1 MLTLL
6 VGGFFGDEGKGKVAS
21 YLALKDE
28 PSISLRTGAV
38 NAGHTVILQGRE
50 WKIRAIPSAFVNPKT
65 RIGLGPGALTNLG
78 VLFKELEETGS
89 TSRFFLDPHVG
100 VISDQE
106 VEEERQDDYLMKVVG
121 STGQGVGY
129 AESKRVLRKLKL
141 ASDYPELGRF
151 LTDVPASVVEAVE
164 RGEEVLVEGTQGHM
178 LSLYHGHY
186 PYVTSRN
193 TTASGILS
201 EVGVGPKYVRE
212 VIVVFKSFVTRVG
225 QGALEG
231 ELDQVEAE
239 KLGLVERGTVTGRLR
254 RVAPFNMKLA
264 KQVVKVNGATQVA
277 ITKLDWLFKGASGIR
292 RYQDLPV
299 EAKRWIEEIQGELK
313 VPVTIIGTGSDTYD
327 VIDLRREA
335 AEE

>member
-1 MLTLL
+1 
-6 VGGFFGDEGKGKVAS
+6 
-21 YLALKDE
+21 
-28 PSISLRTGAV
+28 
-38 NAGHTVILQGRE
+38 
-50 WKIRAIPSAFVNPKT
+50 
-65 RIGLGPGALTNLG
+65 
-78 VLFKELEETGS
+78 
-89 TSRFFLDPHVG
+89 
-100 VISDQE
+100 
-106 VEEERQDDYLMKVVG
+106 
-121 STGQGVGY
+121 
-129 AESKRVLRKLKL
+129 
-141 ASDYPELGRF
+141 
-151 LTDVPASVVEAVE
+151 
-164 RGEEVLVEGTQGHM
+164 
-178 LSLYHGHY
+178 
-186 PYVTSRN
+186 
-193 TTASGILS
+193 
-201 EVGVGPKYVRE
+201 VGVGPKYVRE

-327 VIDLRREA
+327 VIDLRREV